1 MNILNRSSK
10 RLLSSSSSSI
20 RRRSSSSSSSSSTST
35 STSSISTIVSK
46 LQSILGSN
54 NKILSKN
61 DDEFKNYT
69 TDWTQK
75 YEGGGIVVFP
85 RNSNDVSNIVKLCND
100 NNIAIVPQG
109 GNTGLV
115 GGSIGSNDN
124 ELIIS
129 LSKMNK
135 IIEFDEVSGTVTCE
149 AGVILESLNIYAS
162 DRNFLVPF
170 DLGAKGSCMIG
181 GNIATNA
188 GGLRVLKYG
197 SIHNCLLGL
206 EVVLANG
213 EVLDMTRT
221 LQKDNT
227 GYHLKNMFVGSEGT
241 LGIIT
246 KIVLKL
252 VTKPTSS
259 NVIVIKVP
267 SFDHVPKLLKEA
279 KVKLNDILSAFEF
292 MDASCINAVKKVY
305 PNLLQG
311 LSPTMY
317 PIDNDDMTT
326 TTGISGEILV
336 LIETSGF
343 CKDSDTTRLYEFIE
357 QNMIIDSSSSSS
369 NNDKR
374 FIIDATIAQ
383 DVKQEKALWSIRENV
398 PVALMTLSRNLYGKL
413 FKYDVSLSLIEHNSF
428 ISKISKEL
436 INKGYCIGSNNSSSN
451 NSGSSSSSNGKRTL
465 EIYNFGHAGD
475 QNLHLNIMYSSNN
488 NISNSI
494 INEIQKDLDE
504 VIYTNIIS
512 IKGSISA
519 EHGIGL
525 LKKKVLPLTK
535 STTEMN
541 LMKQIKQTLDP
552 KNIMNPGKIF

>member
-1 MNILNRSSK
+1 MNIVNLSSK
-10 RLLSSSSSSI
+10 RLLSNISISI
-20 RRRSSSSSSSSSTST
+20 RRSSSTST
-35 STSSISTIVSK
+35 SSISSISTIVSK

-54 NKILSKN
+54 SKILSKN
-61 DDEFKNYT
+61 DDEFKSYT
-69 TDWTQK
+69 TDWTHQ

-135 IIEFDEVSGTVTCE
+135 IIEFDEVSGTVICE
-149 AGVILESLNIYAS
+149 AGVILESLNTYAN

-181 GNIATNA
+181 GNVATNA

-213 EVLDMTRT
+213 EVLDMTRS

-252 VTKPTSS
+252 VPKPTSS
-259 NVIVIKVP
+259 NVLVMKVP
-267 SFDHVPKLLKEA
+267 SFDYVPKLLKEA

-305 PNLLQG
+305 PNLLHG
-311 LSPTMY
+311 LSSTMY
-317 PIDNDDMTT
+317 PIDNDDMNT

-343 CKDSDTTRLYEFIE
+343 CKDSDTTRLYDFIE
-357 QNMIIDSSSSSS
+357 QNMMIDSSSSS
-369 NNDKR
+369 DKR

-413 FKYDVSLSLIEHNSF
+413 FKYDVSLSLTQHNSF
-428 ISKISKEL
+428 ISNISKEL
-436 INKGYCIGSNNSSSN
+436 INKGYCIGSSESSVKKSD
-451 NSGSSSSSNGKRTL
+451 SSSNGKRTL

-475 QNLHLNIMYSSNN
+475 QNLHLNIMYSSNDG
-488 NISNSI
+488 ISNII

-504 VIYTNIIS
+504 VIYKNIIS

-525 LKKKVLPLTK
+525 LKKKVLPSTK